1 MFEVV
6 ASLAGPIIGGM
17 MGADAASDAAA
28 GQERA
33 AALATEEQR
42 RQFDLLRQDNAPF
55 LTTGQ
60 MANIKLRELLGLGGG
75 GSSTPRSLDQI
86 LTELRN
92 SGRFT
97 TSDRMQGSATGIDWG
112 IEGGRMGYVYEDGST
127 GFEPFKGTKTVD
139 EAALQAEA
147 KKLYDQELASSAGV
161 GSGNVGELLKG
172 FTGADVA
179 SEPGFQFGLT
189 QGTKAIENAA
199 RARGMSMSP
208 ATVKELLRYGQ
219 DYAGTKFN
227 EAFNR
232 DMSTKT
238 QKYNFLT
245 GTSGGG
251 QQAAQTVGS
260 AGMNMANNVGQLV
273 TGAANARGAAG
284 IAGANAFAGGINNAI
299 NNYSQKNLLDRI
311 LNKGGVGGGSGSTPW
326 DTPNYLSTVGYG
338 Y

>member
-1 MFEVV
+1 MFEALAIGG
-6 ASLAGPIIGGM
+6 ASLLGGM

-33 AALATEEQR
+33 AAQATAEQR

-60 MANIKLRELLGLGGG
+60 MANIRLRELLGLGGG
-75 GSSTPRSLDQI
+75 SSAPRSMDQI

-179 SEPGFQFGLT
+179 SEPGFQFGLS
-189 QGTKAIENAA
+189 QGNKAIENAA

-284 IAGANAFAGGINNAI
+284 IAGANAFAGGISNAI
-299 NNYSQKNLLDRI
+299 GNYQQQNLLDRI
-311 LNKGGVGGGSGSTPW
+311 LNRGGYGGGMSSTPYAGGFGW
-326 DTPNYLSTVGYG
+326 GNT
-338 Y
+338 